1 MPYAEPFPGITN
13 PFTFRASAALP
24 AAGAW
29 DTTPLII
36 ACPQYA
42 RLVLYLSYTR
52 GAAGGAFDFQIQ
64 VSPYS
69 ANVAGVQS
77 WFNQSEYSPA
87 ILAAGVD
94 SGSRI
99 QQEYIIYASQGAA
112 IENVVYGPVELGA
125 GVERIMVRARESA
138 TGIVATPGTLHVVG
152 IVYNERA

>member
-1 MPYAEPFPGITN
+1 MPYAEPFPPITN

-29 DTTPLII
+29 DATPTIV

-52 GAAGGAFDFQIQ
+52 GAAGGAFDFQVQ

-69 ANVAGVQS
+69 ANLPVVQS
-77 WFNQSEYSPA
+77 WFMQSEFSA
-87 ILAAGVD
+87 AVLAAGAD
-94 SGSRI
+94 SQSRL
-99 QQEYIIYASQGAA
+99 QREYVTYQSQAAA
-112 IENVVYGPVELGA
+112 IENVCYGPVELGA
-125 GVERIMVRARESA
+125 GVERILVTARES
-138 TGIVATPGTLHVVG
+138 GVVGTPGTLHIVG

>member
-1 MPYAEPFPGITN
+1 MPYSEPFPPITN
-13 PFTFRASAALP
+13 PFTFRLSAALP

-29 DTTPLII
+29 DASPLIV

-42 RLVLYLSYTR
+42 RIVLYLSYTR
-52 GAAGGAFDFQIQ
+52 GAAGGAFDFQLQ

-69 ANVAGVQS
+69 SNLPIVQS

-87 ILAAGVD
+87 VLAAGVD
-94 SGSRI
+94 SQSRL
-99 QQEYIIYASQGAA
+99 QQEYITYASQAAA

-125 GVERIMVRARESA
+125 GVERIMVKARES
-138 TGIVATPGTLHVVG
+138 GIIATPGTLHIVG